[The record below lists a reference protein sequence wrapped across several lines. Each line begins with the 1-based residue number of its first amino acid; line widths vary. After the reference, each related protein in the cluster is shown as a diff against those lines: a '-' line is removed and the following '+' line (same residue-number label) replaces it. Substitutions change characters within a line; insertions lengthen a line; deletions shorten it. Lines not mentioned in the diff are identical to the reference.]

1 MRGGDDRKMQF
12 VKPNWALYW
21 REDLD
26 ETNPEGLFERR
37 DAMKKSIFV
46 LSALFAIAGMLF
58 LAPIS
63 EAKKEPYV
71 IGVALE
77 LTGRAAGLGIPAERV
92 YKMKV
97 DDINKSGGVNGR
109 EIQLVFLDNESKP
122 DKAVLNAKKLME
134 VDRAVALLGFLT
146 SGAALATAGT
156 AADGEIVLFANASS
170 EKIWRPTKKWVF
182 NVVPRQ
188 KDACTPLLVDN
199 LLQRGCKKIAYV
211 YIDTAYGQTG
221 KETFEWVMK
230 KKGLKP
236 AIIEKYAPGTTDVS
250 PQITHIK
257 TSGADGL
264 IICGYM
270 GDTAMVL
277 KSARDLGIKFPIV
290 SEYAVVGPEFIEL
303 TGKYG
308 EGVVSTS
315 LKALVASD
323 LADNDV
329 QKKIATE
336 LYDRYTQ
343 KYGIFS
349 LYGGHAYDALTL
361 TKMALEKVDPNLDPS
376 KDEDLKKIRAQL
388 RDNIEK
394 LKNVVGQNGV
404 FNYSPDN
411 HNGLSYGCYVPV
423 VIENGK
429 WRLAE
434 KTK

>member
-1 MRGGDDRKMQF
+1 
-12 VKPNWALYW
+12 
-21 REDLD
+21 
-26 ETNPEGLFERR
+26 
-37 DAMKKSIFV
+37 MKKLMFV
-46 LSALFAIAGMLF
+46 VVAVFVFAGMLL
-58 LAPIS
+58 LAPVS
-63 EAKKEPYV
+63 EAKKAPYV
-71 IGVALE
+71 IGVALD
-77 LTGRAAGLGIPAERV
+77 LTGRAAGLGIPEERV
-92 YKMKV
+92 YKMKAE
-97 DDINKSGGVNGR
+97 DFNKAGGINGR
-109 EIQLVFLDNESKP
+109 ELELVFLDNESKP
-122 DKAVLNAKKLME
+122 AKAVLNTKKLIE
-134 VDRAVALLGFLT
+134 VDKAVALLGYTT
-146 SGAALATAGT
+146 SGSTLASAGAAT
-156 AADGEIVLFANASS
+156 DGEIVLFANAAS

-188 KDACTPLLVDN
+188 MDACTPLLVDN
-199 LLQRGCKKIAYV
+199 LLQKGSKKIAYI

-221 KETFEWVMK
+221 KETFVSVMK
-230 KKGLKP
+230 KKGMKP

-290 SEYAVVGPEFIEL
+290 SEYAVVGPEFIKL

-315 LKALVASD
+315 LKALVAGD

-329 QKKIATE
+329 QKEIAVE
-336 LYDRYTQ
+336 LYDRYTK
-343 KYGIFS
+343 KYGTFS
-349 LYGGHAYDALTL
+349 LYGGHAWDALTL
-361 TKMALEKVDPNLDPS
+361 TKMALEKVDPSLDPS
-376 KDEDLKKIRAQL
+376 NDEDLKKIRSQL
-388 RDNIEK
+388 RNNIEE

-429 WRLAE
+429 WRLVE